1 MYPSLAGSGL
11 VRTHQLCSRN
21 TATGQIGSPSGPGRP
36 SPESRRWNQCWSGA
50 RQVYQIFLYK
60 FLSLNKPHMTT
71 HPFVPEYFAI
81 HLIVVSSM
89 SFRWLVW
96 DSLGVFQFQDVLA
109 NAPRSLELTRR
120 WEGSSQDKHVT
131 SDKCQSQAGWLQTH
145 TGRLPACDSVRRG
158 LGLSGTEPAP
168 CPVFHFGARQ
178 DVFVSQC
185 LSCSDG
191 HRDTSE
197 IPQDSWTSETL
208 SSLKLS

>member
-1 MYPSLAGSGL
+1 
-11 VRTHQLCSRN
+11 
-21 TATGQIGSPSGPGRP
+21 
-36 SPESRRWNQCWSGA
+36 
-50 RQVYQIFLYK
+50 
-60 FLSLNKPHMTT
+60 MTT
-71 HPFVPEYFAI
+71 HPLVPEYFAI

-109 NAPRSLELTRR
+109 NAPRSRELTRR
-120 WEGSSQDKHVT
+120 WEGSPQDKHVT

-145 TGRLPACDSVRRG
+145 TGRRPARDGVRRG

-168 CPVFHFGARQ
+168 CLVFLFGARQ
-178 DVFVSQC
+178 EIFVTQC